1 MNKMQGWCVGTVYAG
16 PHRVETQGGKS
27 GVEIIVRLKERATE
41 DGRAYHQRIV
51 VRSYQRDFEDL
62 LQNLTKG
69 SQVICHGEVDAKI
82 HEAEAGGVFAN
93 PRIIGRID
101 LFESDHYPEHG

>member
-41 DGRAYHQRIV
+41 DGRGYHQRVIV
-51 VRSYQRDFEDL
+51 RTYQRDSASLMEDL
-62 LQNLTKG
+62 KTG
-69 SQVICHGEVDAKI
+69 TPVICSGEVDCKI